1 MRCNQTRCVFTAVV
15 LATMSA
21 TPFAQEASVA
31 DQESPAASQATRAGT
46 SGSGFEEVYVTARRV
61 EQRLMDVP
69 LSVTAITAEEI
80 QSRQI
85 TSPTDI
91 GRLSPNVNLSGETAG
106 SSTLRVYI
114 RGGGITDGGFILSE
128 PEVALYTNDIYNARL
143 QGALVDFAEIERIE
157 VLRGPQGVLYG
168 RNSSAGAVN
177 IITKVPTREFSGS
190 VQLGFGN
197 WDERRLKGYVSVP
210 LDDNGDW
217 AFSVNGMVRER
228 DGGRQVNPTLGEKVG
243 ESEFQGGIADLVYR
257 GDRLDARAS
266 VFLMN
271 TDGDGQFAIN
281 TIVDNGEIV
290 PISGSYRT
298 TLSPVRSTTETK
310 QYGGALHLSMDYA
323 GGTFKSISGYS
334 KLDDLWLTDFSG
346 GVPGN
351 LLGGDPATMLAL
363 FVRESDAD
371 HRQFSQEFQAA
382 GGLLDGRLN
391 YIAGLYYF
399 NEKGDQV
406 LSNVI
411 FFAPSTTVYG
421 AETDAYAAYS
431 EFTFDATDK
440 LEFIVGGRYT
450 KEDKSLDASVGVNPA
465 ISDDSFSRFTPKLGV
480 SYKLKDDVLLYA
492 SYTEGFKAGGYNGLA
507 STATQLATPF
517 GPQVTKAY
525 EIGAKADLGRNFR
538 GGLIGFV
545 NRIDDRQQ
553 TVNLLDGGFLIEN
566 YDVEIAGIEIE
577 FAWRPISGLQ
587 IWGNGALN
595 RGEYLTTDS
604 NIASLIDN
612 DPPSLP
618 DYEFTF
624 GVDYSRP
631 VAGGELRL
639 GSDFNQR
646 DEYFATPDNAA
657 IAHVKS
663 LEFLNAYVAYERGR
677 WDFQVAGKNLL
688 QEEGWFTGFGFSVIN
703 PRFMTEPRTILATAR
718 YRF

>member
-1 MRCNQTRCVFTAVV
+1 MTT
-15 LATMSA
+15 
-21 TPFAQEASVA
+21 TPFAQESSVA
-31 DQESPAASQATRAGT
+31 EQESPAVNQATRADVAD
-46 SGSGFEEVYVTARRV
+46 SGFDEVFVTARRV

-85 TSPTDI
+85 TSPADI
-91 GRLSPNVNLSGETAG
+91 SRLAPNVNLSGETGG
-106 SSTLRVYI
+106 SSTLRAFI

-128 PEVALYTNDIYNARL
+128 AEVALYTNDVYNARL

-177 IITKVPTREFSGS
+177 IITKAPTRDFTGS
-190 VQLGFGN
+190 VQVGFGN
-197 WDERRLKGYVSVP
+197 WDERRLKGYVSIP
-210 LDDNGDW
+210 LDENGDW
-217 AFSVNGMVRER
+217 AFSVNGMARER
-228 DGGRQVNPTLGEKVG
+228 DGGRQTNPTLGKEVG

-266 VFLMN
+266 VFFMN
-271 TDGDGQFAIN
+271 TDSDGQFAIN

-298 TLSPVRSTTETK
+298 TLSPLQSATDTR
-310 QYGGALHLSMDYA
+310 QYGGTLHLSLDYA

-334 KLDDLWLTDFSG
+334 KLEDRWLIDFSG

-351 LLGGDPATMLAL
+351 LLGGDPNTMLAL
-363 FVRESDAD
+363 FARESDAD
-371 HRQFSQEFQAA
+371 HWQFSQELQAA

-399 NEKGDQV
+399 HEQGDQT
-406 LSNVI
+406 LDNVI
-411 FFAPSTTVYG
+411 FFAPSTTIFG

-431 EFTFDATDK
+431 EFTFNATNK
-440 LEFIVGGRYT
+440 LEFVVGGRYT
-450 KEDKSLDASVGVNPA
+450 KEDKSLDSSVGATPA
-465 ISDDSFSRFTPKLGV
+465 ISDDSFSKFTPKFGV
-480 SYKLKDDVLLYA
+480 SYKPKDDVLLYA
-492 SYTEGFKAGGYNGLA
+492 SYTEGFKAGGYSGLA
-507 STATQLATPF
+507 STANQLATAF
-517 GPQVTKAY
+517 RPQVTKAY
-525 EIGAKADLGRNFR
+525 EVGAKADLGRTFR
-538 GGLIGFV
+538 AGLIGFV

-566 YDVEIAGIEIE
+566 YDVEIAGIELE

-604 NIASLIDN
+604 SIASLIDN

-618 DYEFTF
+618 DYEFTV
-624 GVDYSRP
+624 GVDYSRQL
-631 VAGGELRL
+631 GNGELRL
-639 GSDFNQR
+639 GGDFNQR

-657 IAHVKS
+657 IAYVKG
-663 LEFLNAYVAYERGR
+663 LEYLNAYVGYERGQ